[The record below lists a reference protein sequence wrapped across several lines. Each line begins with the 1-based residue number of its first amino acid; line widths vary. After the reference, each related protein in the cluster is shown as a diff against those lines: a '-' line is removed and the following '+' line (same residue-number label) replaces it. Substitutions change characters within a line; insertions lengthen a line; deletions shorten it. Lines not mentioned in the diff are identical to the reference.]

1 MSITMPHDQEIM
13 AMYPSLYD
21 LCDRHSDEK
30 NDVNRIVNY
39 ILTATEFADDVL
51 RTHVVTYEM
60 MLNALKMDLCK
71 FCADNEIDASFVSNA
86 CRMLVK
92 SDDEIVRKI
101 AIDMI

>member
-1 MSITMPHDQEIM
+1 MPHDQEIM
-13 AMYPSLYD
+13 SMYPALYD

-39 ILTATEFADDVL
+39 ILTATEVADDVL

-60 MLNALKMDLCK
+60 VLNALKRDLAK

-86 CRMLVK
+86 CRVLIK
-92 SDDEIVRKI
+92 SDDKIVRKL
-101 AIDMI
+101 AIDMM